1 MKRDYPDQPIVGV
14 GAVII
19 KDGRAIVIRRMASPM
34 AGEWSIPGGALEIGE
49 TLRQG
54 TEREAL
60 EETGLVV
67 TAGGVLDVFDAIYND
82 PDGSIQYHFVLVDS
96 LCKPVS
102 GELRAGGDAAEVRWI
117 TESDLD
123 ALPVADSIAGVIRK
137 GLRGKSH

>member
-1 MKRDYPDQPIVGV
+1 MKRDYPEQPIVGV

-19 KDGRAIVIRRMASPM
+19 KDGRAVVIRRMASPM
-34 AGEWSIPGGALEIGE
+34 AGEWSVPGGALEIGE

-67 TAGGVLDVFDAIYND
+67 TAGDLLDVFDAIYTD
-82 PDGSIQYHFVLVDS
+82 PDGRIQYHFVLVDF
-96 LCKPVS
+96 LCTPVS

-117 TESDLD
+117 TDADLD
-123 ALPVADSIAGVIRK
+123 VMPVAGSIAGVIRK
-137 GLRGKSH
+137 GLREKSR